1 MRHLTQAQEIR
12 ITDDMRMD
20 LGMTDGTDR
29 CRSAEMRPRL
39 RDQSSQWAR
48 EDGCHI
54 EWIGC

>member
-39 RDQSSQWAR
+39 RDQSLSGRVKMDAT
-48 EDGCHI
+48 
-54 EWIGC
+54 